1 MQPQVIGLA
10 EAAKVSGVSE
20 STIRRRRA
28 ELKELGA
35 VQGPKGWQIPIPA
48 LIQLGLM
55 SSTTAPD
62 TVTAPETPPVAP
74 LTDAMTGNTYQE
86 LEALRGALIAAE
98 HRAEL
103 AEARAA
109 ERAEQIADLRT
120 ALRMI
125 EAPREPV
132 VQREPVQEKPQEKL
146 QPEQQKALRRWW
158 RFLG

>member
-28 ELKELGA
+28 ELKALGA

-62 TVTAPETPPVAP
+62 TATAPETPPVAP
-74 LTDAMTGNTYQE
+74 MTDAMTGSTYQE

-103 AEARAA
+103 AEARAS

-132 VQREPVQEKPQEKL
+132 VQREPVKEKPQEQKPE
-146 QPEQQKALRRWW
+146 PEQALKRWW